1 MSTSGPS
8 VREVLLDRLEADSM
22 PGERTDGHRV
32 ILAIEGGGMRGAIS
46 SGMLLALEQLGLRN
60 SIDEVVGTSAG
71 AIAGAFFVTSR
82 GTAGSVL
89 YYTVLNSERFVSR
102 RRLLG
107 GDGAV
112 MDLDYLLDEALPA
125 HGFDWEELVSCDI
138 PLWATVTPA
147 DEGDPSRLYRVGRT
161 VDHAREVMAATAAL
175 PVLAGA
181 SRFIGSKPY
190 VDGGMTEAVPW
201 ATAVRRNATH
211 VLVIRSR
218 GFNVDG
224 KLEPHN
230 ILERSAARR
239 VVRRVHGPIVTE
251 YVRKSNQRF
260 WSSTE
265 SLRSVAD
272 GLATPLA
279 SGGRSVEVD
288 VVVPAPETDLPD
300 RLEVDTHVLMDA
312 LTAGA
317 QAMLDY
323 IDLEGFAVEQRVVVT
338 HPRAPIGK
346 VRTNSLRPIVLDR
359 RNAPR

>member
-1 MSTSGPS
+1 MTSPRPP
-8 VREVLLDRLEADSM
+8 VRDVLLDRLASESR
-22 PGERTDGHRV
+22 PGQRDDDYRV
-32 ILAIEGGGMRGAIS
+32 VLAIEGGGMRGAIS

-71 AIAGAFFVTSR
+71 AIAGAFFVTAK

-89 YYTVLNSERFVSR
+89 YYTELNSDRFMNR
-102 RRLLG
+102 RRLV

-112 MDLDYLLDEALPA
+112 MDLDYLFDEAIPA
-125 HGFDWEELVSCDI
+125 NGLDWHDLVNSDI

-147 DEGDPSRLYRVGRT
+147 DEFDPSRLYRVGRS
-161 VDHAREVMAATAAL
+161 VEHARQVLAATATL
-175 PVLAGA
+175 PVFAGP

-190 VDGGMTEAVPW
+190 VDGGMIEAVPW
-201 ATAVRRNATH
+201 ASAIGRGATH

-230 ILERSAARR
+230 ILERSTARR
-239 VVRRVHGPIVTE
+239 IVRRVHGPVVTE
-251 YVRKSNQRF
+251 FVKRSNERF
-260 WSSTE
+260 WASTE
-265 SLRSVAD
+265 ALRSIVDGNGSSVVAAD
-272 GLATPLA
+272 
-279 SGGRSVEVD
+279 REIVVD
-288 VVVPAPETDLPD
+288 AVVPAPETDLPD

-317 QAMLDY
+317 QAMIEY

-338 HPRAPIGK
+338 HPRAPVGT

-359 RNAPR
+359 RAASR